1 MIAQLKAQIEQ
12 AYKALQA
19 AEQECQAAAM
29 EALKALE
36 NAELMR
42 SPEKED
48 VFRKAADRH
57 LQASE
62 NWRAAIE
69 NQKTI
74 LGKLYGRLNAALGNP

>member
-1 MIAQLKAQIEQ
+1 MIALLKAQIEQ
-12 AYKALQA
+12 AYQALQA

-42 SPEKED
+42 SPEKEE

-57 LQASE
+57 LQVSE
-62 NWRAAIE
+62 NWRAAVE
-69 NQKTI
+69 RQKEV
-74 LGKLYGRLNAALGNP
+74 LGRLHDRLNAALGQP